1 MKVIF
6 RFSFLIRSA
15 ASSRAR
21 RIVLPLPSP
30 MIVLSLISLTAWAA
44 ALIRALS
51 VHDMV
56 LDQPSVSI
64 CSRRSIA
71 LRTSSRIVSSRS
83 SALFLGFSFAGRSL
97 GAFVAGWFVSAFGG
111 SGGLVIVSDVV
122 VTVGLI
128 WLIFRSISS
137 IFSWKLLRRSSLAD

>member
-1 MKVIF
+1 MKVIL

-30 MIVLSLISLTAWAA
+30 MVVLFLISLIACAA

-51 VHDMV
+51 VHDIV
-56 LDQPSVSI
+56 RYQPSVSI
-64 CSRRSIA
+64 CSRRSMA
-71 LRTSSRIVSSRS
+71 LSTSSRIVSNRS

-97 GAFVAGWFVSAFGG
+97 GGFVAGGVGFVSVFGG
-111 SGGLVIVSDVV
+111 SEGLVIVSDVV

-128 WLIFRSISS
+128 WPIFRSISS
-137 IFSWKLLRRSSLAD
+137 IFS

>member
-1 MKVIF
+1 M
-6 RFSFLIRSA
+6 
-15 ASSRAR
+15 
-21 RIVLPLPSP
+21 VLPLPSP
-30 MIVLSLISLTAWAA
+30 MVVLSLISLTACAA

-51 VHDMV
+51 VHDIV

-71 LRTSSRIVSSRS
+71 LSTSSRIVSNRS
-83 SALFLGFSFAGRSL
+83 SALFLGFSFVCRSL
-97 GAFVAGWFVSAFGG
+97 GGFVTSGVGLVSVFGG
-111 SGGLVIVSDVV
+111 SGDLVIVSDVA

-137 IFSWKLLRRSSLAD
+137 IFSWKLLRSSSLADSSS

>member
-6 RFSFLIRSA
+6 RFSFLTRTA

-30 MIVLSLISLTAWAA
+30 MVVLSLISLTACAA
-44 ALIRALS
+44 ALILALS

-64 CSRRSIA
+64 CSRRSMA
-71 LRTSSRIVSSRS
+71 LSTSSRIVSSLS

-97 GAFVAGWFVSAFGG
+97 GGFVAGGVWFVSVFGG
-111 SGGLVIVSDVV
+111 SEGLAAGSDVV

-137 IFSWKLLRRSSLAD
+137 IFSWKLLR